1 MSRYISMGEDNVFI
15 APVTVKLCQK
25 ELQISQPEQVPREQ
39 QFCSYDLIQQKMV
52 PLELSNVK
60 KIESMVENITDQMQP
75 IARQL

>member
-25 ELQISQPEQVPREQ
+25 ELQISQTEQVPREQ

-52 PLELSNVK
+52 PLELSNEK

>member
-15 APVTVKLCQK
+15 APVTVKHCQK

-39 QFCSYDLIQQKMV
+39 QFSSCDLIQQKMV

-75 IARQL
+75 IAR

>member
-39 QFCSYDLIQQKMV
+39 QFSSCDLIQQKMV
-52 PLELSNVK
+52 PLEMSNVK